1 VSIQHDFAGRVAL
14 VTGAAQGIGREIAA
28 GLLAGGARVHVADI
42 DFAGLAA
49 IQALGAVPHEL
60 DIADRAA
67 CLATVQRV
75 VAAEG
80 KVDTLVN
87 AAGGSLGK
95 GKAPV
100 EQVSE
105 ADWHAIFDANMHGAF
120 WLCQAVAPHMKEA
133 HFGRIINIASHAG
146 VRPSL
151 NGNLAYVAAKHAI
164 VGLTRQLSAELG
176 PCGITVN
183 SVAPGL
189 VLSGPPSHRL
199 WNGYSLEEQQR
210 VLETFHTRRIG
221 APADIANATL
231 FFAAA
236 QSSWVTG
243 QVLLV
248 DGGR

>member
-1 VSIQHDFAGRVAL
+1 
-14 VTGAAQGIGREIAA
+14 
-28 GLLAGGARVHVADI
+28 
-42 DFAGLAA
+42 
-49 IQALGAVPHEL
+49 
-60 DIADRAA
+60 
-67 CLATVQRV
+67 
-75 VAAEG
+75 
-80 KVDTLVN
+80 
-87 AAGGSLGK
+87 
-95 GKAPV
+95 V

-133 HFGRIINIASHAG
+133 QFGRIVNIASHAG

-199 WNGYSLEEQQR
+199 WNGYSPEEQQR

-236 QSSWVTG
+236 ESSWVTG